1 MEPDTVNTGVGKV
14 LSSLTPLNKNSFLY
28 HFRLIQM
35 IPFRDIDVF
44 VFGGVMQIK
53 LNGKTITTD
62 CRSLSHVIR
71 ETEYDPSSLIAEVN
85 FEVIREPLWSET
97 VINDGDQIELL
108 SFVGGG

>member
-1 MEPDTVNTGVGKV
+1 
-14 LSSLTPLNKNSFLY
+14 
-28 HFRLIQM
+28 
-35 IPFRDIDVF
+35 
-44 VFGGVMQIK
+44 MQIK

-62 CRSLSHVIR
+62 CRFLSQVIR
-71 ETEYDPSSLIAEVN
+71 ETESDPSSLIAEVN

>member
-14 LSSLTPLNKNSFLY
+14 LSSLTPLNTDSFLY

-44 VFGGVMQIK
+44 IFGGAMQIK

-62 CRSLSHVIR
+62 CRFLSQVIR
-71 ETEYDPSSLIAEVN
+71 ETESDPSSLIAEVN